1 MILSLAIL
9 HVRHQHDQYKD
20 LLSPLPSCMWW
31 CYTGLPP
38 LPAAAKNVTA

>member
-9 HVRHQHDQYKD
+9 HVGHQRNYYKG
-20 LLSPLPSCMWW
+20 LSSPLPSCMWW

-38 LPAAAKNVTA
+38 LPVAAKNVTA